1 MQGIGMEYAYL
12 EKKFGRRGVDW
23 NLELQTLVQDQS
35 GRTFDRLLIK
45 LADGRKKDILFDIN
59 SFFGKG

>member
-1 MQGIGMEYAYL
+1 MQGIGMEYSCL

-35 GRTFDRLLIK
+35 GRKFDRLLIK